1 MTLTRMT
8 LTRMTL
14 TPHDQGAQ
22 MDKQQVWPTIHAE
35 RRALIDDLR
44 SVDEAAWSTPSLC
57 AGWTVK
63 DVLVHMTT
71 TAGMTPP
78 KFVVKV
84 ASAGFS
90 LTKMQANDI
99 AAHRADT
106 GAEGLQRYEAM
117 LAATSH
123 PPGPLDTW
131 LGEMIVHAE
140 DIRRPLGIT
149 HEYPAEAAT
158 RVAASYAGSNLVI
171 GAKNR
176 IRGLRFAA
184 TDTDWSTGQGPEI
197 SGPIVSLVLAMTG
210 RKSALA
216 ELTGDGVTALA
227 ARD

>member
-1 MTLTRMT
+1 
-8 LTRMTL
+8 MTL

-117 LAATSH
+117 LAATS
-123 PPGPLDTW
+123 T
-131 LGEMIVHAE
+131 
-140 DIRRPLGIT
+140 
-149 HEYPAEAAT
+149 
-158 RVAASYAGSNLVI
+158 SYAGSNLVI